1 MNQTSFLRG
10 IAADIK
16 TRSENREDV
25 QFDKMNST
33 NPTETSMKTMG
44 PRCTG
49 MYAIPTPH
57 VAFVVLLVLQTQ
69 WQVTNGEC
77 GIRRITCATNPV
89 ISHEWGM

>member
-1 MNQTSFLRG
+1 MDVAMNQASFLRG
-10 IAADIK
+10 IAADIQ
-16 TRSENREDV
+16 RRNENREDV

-69 WQVTNGEC
+69 
-77 GIRRITCATNPV
+77 
-89 ISHEWGM
+89 